1 MRLRNA
7 AQQNRPTTKIRSGYA
22 SRKPNS
28 SNLDCSFCPVY
39 AARQKKERLASISLQ
54 GIEIS
59 TFFIISYCV
68 EISSVFSSPIP
79 IMWVVILNAKGQAPY
94 FRGASSLPHLFF
106 IPQTTINRNR
116 NGVKTWREIIGIW
129 ILKIG
134 RRSRRGTPA
143 GIARLKSPRGLACIP
158 RRSTTNCNEAIP
170 EKWTRRN
177 ARFTAQSGRKRW
189 FGKTSS
195 AEAAAGRHK
204 QTAGAEREV
213 LTVTNFEKL
222 TQSPAGLG
230 AFLRGLPILEG
241 PWDNEFHKRYCRKC
255 PSTDCTYCPHEKF
268 RNNPEWWLNL
278 KAR

>member
-1 MRLRNA
+1 MSVGCNI
-7 AQQNRPTTKIRSGYA
+7 KCE
-22 SRKPNS
+22 RKRIPPNGNYEPS
-28 SNLDCSFCPVY
+28 
-39 AARQKKERLASISLQ
+39 A
-54 GIEIS
+54 
-59 TFFIISYCV
+59 FI
-68 EISSVFSSPIP
+68 
-79 IMWVVILNAKGQAPY
+79 
-94 FRGASSLPHLFF
+94 FF

-129 ILKIG
+129 ILRIE

-158 RRSTTNCNEAIP
+158 RRSIMNCNEAIP

-177 ARFTAQSGRKRW
+177 AKFTARSGRKRW

-195 AEAAAGRHK
+195 EEAAAGRHR

-222 TQSPAGLG
+222 AQSPAGLG

-241 PWDNEFHKRYCRKC
+241 PWDDEFHKRYCRKC

-268 RNNPEWWLNL
+268 RNNPEWWLKL

>member
-1 MRLRNA
+1 M
-7 AQQNRPTTKIRSGYA
+7 
-22 SRKPNS
+22 
-28 SNLDCSFCPVY
+28 
-39 AARQKKERLASISLQ
+39 
-54 GIEIS
+54 
-59 TFFIISYCV
+59 
-68 EISSVFSSPIP
+68 
-79 IMWVVILNAKGQAPY
+79 
-94 FRGASSLPHLFF
+94 
-106 IPQTTINRNR
+106 
-116 NGVKTWREIIGIW
+116 REIIGIW
-129 ILKIG
+129 ILRIE

-143 GIARLKSPRGLACIP
+143 GIARLKSPRDLACIP

-177 ARFTAQSGRKRW
+177 ARFTARSGRKRW

-195 AEAAAGRHK
+195 EEAAAGRRR

-222 TQSPAGLG
+222 AQSPAGLG

-241 PWDNEFHKRYCRKC
+241 PWDDEFHKRYCRKC

-268 RNNPEWWLNL
+268 RNNPEWWLKL

>member
-1 MRLRNA
+1 
-7 AQQNRPTTKIRSGYA
+7 
-22 SRKPNS
+22 
-28 SNLDCSFCPVY
+28 
-39 AARQKKERLASISLQ
+39 
-54 GIEIS
+54 
-59 TFFIISYCV
+59 
-68 EISSVFSSPIP
+68 
-79 IMWVVILNAKGQAPY
+79 MWVVILNAKGQAPY

-129 ILKIG
+129 ILRIE

-177 ARFTAQSGRKRW
+177 AKFTARSGRKRW

-195 AEAAAGRHK
+195 EEAAAGRRR

-222 TQSPAGLG
+222 AQSPAGLG

-241 PWDNEFHKRYCRKC
+241 PWDDEFHKRYCRKC
-255 PSTDCTYCPHEKF
+255 PSTTRYKNKF
-268 RNNPEWWLNL
+268 SIFSHLLLTFANVGCNIKCERTSPLFSGSFEPSAFIFYTTNHDKPQ
-278 KAR
+278 

>member
-1 MRLRNA
+1 MRKDKPPIFGELRA
-7 AQQNRPTTKIRSGYA
+7 
-22 SRKPNS
+22 
-28 SNLDCSFCPVY
+28 
-39 AARQKKERLASISLQ
+39 
-54 GIEIS
+54 
-59 TFFIISYCV
+59 
-68 EISSVFSSPIP
+68 
-79 IMWVVILNAKGQAPY
+79 
-94 FRGASSLPHLFF
+94 FRIYFF

-129 ILKIG
+129 ILRIE

-143 GIARLKSPRGLACIP
+143 GIARLKSPRDLACIP

-177 ARFTAQSGRKRW
+177 AKFTARSGRKRW

-195 AEAAAGRHK
+195 EEAAAGRRR

-222 TQSPAGLG
+222 AQSPAELG
-230 AFLRGLPILEG
+230 AFFRGLPILEG
-241 PWDNEFHKRYCRKC
+241 PWDDEFHKRYCRKC

>member
-1 MRLRNA
+1 MRKETNSPERELR
-7 AQQNRPTTKIRSGYA
+7 
-22 SRKPNS
+22 
-28 SNLDCSFCPVY
+28 
-39 AARQKKERLASISLQ
+39 
-54 GIEIS
+54 
-59 TFFIISYCV
+59 TFRIY
-68 EISSVFSSPIP
+68 
-79 IMWVVILNAKGQAPY
+79 
-94 FRGASSLPHLFF
+94 FF

-129 ILKIG
+129 ILRIE

-170 EKWTRRN
+170 EKWTRHN
-177 ARFTAQSGRKRW
+177 AKFTARSGRKRW

-195 AEAAAGRHK
+195 VEAAAGRHR

-222 TQSPAGLG
+222 TQSPAEFG

-241 PWDNEFHKRYCRKC
+241 PWDDEFHKRYCRKC

-268 RNNPEWWLNL
+268 RNNQE
-278 KAR
+278 

>member
-1 MRLRNA
+1 
-7 AQQNRPTTKIRSGYA
+7 
-22 SRKPNS
+22 
-28 SNLDCSFCPVY
+28 
-39 AARQKKERLASISLQ
+39 
-54 GIEIS
+54 
-59 TFFIISYCV
+59 
-68 EISSVFSSPIP
+68 
-79 IMWVVILNAKGQAPY
+79 MWVVILNAKGQAPY

-268 RNNPEWWLNL
+268 RNNPEWRLNL

>member
-1 MRLRNA
+1 MRKETNSPERELR
-7 AQQNRPTTKIRSGYA
+7 
-22 SRKPNS
+22 
-28 SNLDCSFCPVY
+28 
-39 AARQKKERLASISLQ
+39 
-54 GIEIS
+54 
-59 TFFIISYCV
+59 TFRIY
-68 EISSVFSSPIP
+68 
-79 IMWVVILNAKGQAPY
+79 
-94 FRGASSLPHLFF
+94 FF

-129 ILKIG
+129 ILRIE

-143 GIARLKSPRGLACIP
+143 GIARLKSPRDLACIP

-177 ARFTAQSGRKRW
+177 AKFTARSGRKRW

-195 AEAAAGRHK
+195 VEAAAGRRR

-255 PSTDCTYCPHEKF
+255 PSTDCTYSEL
-268 RNNPEWWLNL
+268 WG
-278 KAR
+278 